1 MNYCSIKETAVRWD
15 VSEQLVRR
23 YCRQGRIAGLIRQ
36 DGAWL
41 IPVDCEKPQDGR
53 CKGIQEEYLPPLV
66 RRIRYQQARNNHFGI
81 YEYIQIELA
90 YHSGRM
96 ASNRLTR
103 KQVEEVYRTG
113 KISPAFEPMKI
124 DDLVETVNHFRCVR
138 SMLDTVMQPL
148 TVPLIKRYHSILTTG
163 TTAALDGGLHSGS
176 FRTEP
181 SKFGLPPQDISK
193 TLTDLL
199 RIYERSPHSL
209 EQLLSFHIAFEQIHP
224 FADYNGR
231 LGRILLLKES
241 LRHEL
246 TPFIYQ
252 DKSRGAY
259 NRSIRDNDLE
269 ELQSITVLA
278 QERFKRKEEVCR
290 LMRYR
295 RS

>member
-1 MNYCSIKETAVRWD
+1 MNYCSIKETAGRWD

-41 IPVDCEKPQDGR
+41 IPEDCEKPQDGR

-66 RRIRYQQARNNHFGI
+66 RRVRYQQARNNHFGI

-90 YHSGRM
+90 YHSDRM

-138 SMLDTVMQPL
+138 TMLDTVIQPL
-148 TVPLIKRYHSILTTG
+148 TVMLIKRYHSILTTG
-163 TTAALDGGLHSGS
+163 TTAVLDGGLHPGS

-193 TLTDLL
+193 NLTDLL

-231 LGRILLLKES
+231 RGRILLLKES
-241 LRHEL
+241 LRHDI
-246 TPFIYQ
+246 TPFTIP
-252 DKSRGAY
+252 DKARKAY
-259 NRSIRDNDLE
+259 N
-269 ELQSITVLA
+269 QSIQKNDVELLLKVAETA
-278 QERFKRKEEVCR
+278 QERFKRKEELCR
-290 LMRYR
+290 WMSYHRY
-295 RS
+295 

>member
-1 MNYCSIKETAVRWD
+1 MEYMSVKEAAALWGVSI
-15 VSEQLVRR
+15 QMVRR
-23 YCRQGRIAGLIRQ
+23 YCKEGEIE
-36 DGAWL
+36 GAIQESGSWQ
-41 IPVDCEKPQDGR
+41 IPFGTEKPGAR
-53 CKGIQEEYLPPLV
+53 PGTEIWLPPLV

-113 KISPAFEPMKI
+113 KVSPAFEPMKI

-138 SMLDTVMQPL
+138 TMLDTVMQPL

-163 TTAALDGGLHSGS
+163 TTAALDGGLHPGS

-209 EQLLSFHIAFEQIHP
+209 EQLLSFHITFEQI
-224 FADYNGR
+224 
-231 LGRILLLKES
+231 S
-241 LRHEL
+241 
-246 TPFIYQ
+246 TP
-252 DKSRGAY
+252 SPTTTAAWAA
-259 NRSIRDNDLE
+259 S
-269 ELQSITVLA
+269 S
-278 QERFKRKEEVCR
+278 C
-290 LMRYR
+290 
-295 RS
+295 